1 MKKRVK
7 VVPMWLLL
15 WDVIIIAIWVFRD
28 NIAQALFKNALNS
41 VISGQ
46 QPSDSNLLL
55 KLLSYVPMIAII
67 SIAITIILILANM
80 GRKKQAAY
88 IKEAMGE
95 SVVTAQSVPTA
106 VSTPANTT
114 TQVSSNANEGHMNL
128 F

>member
-28 NIAQALFKNALNS
+28 SIKQTLYKNALNN
-41 VISGQ
+41 VLSGQ
-46 QPSDSNLLL
+46 QPGDSNLLF
-55 KLLSYVPMIAII
+55 KLLSFVPIIAII

-95 SVVTAQSVPTA
+95 SAVTAQSVPTA